1 MIYRVLLVFLIV
13 INVGIAAW
21 WALREP
27 PRREDRIEL
36 PADVPRLQLL
46 SEVPPRPRSVAPAA
60 TSALP
65 AASTT
70 LRNAAVAAG
79 ALANGALPGDAR
91 CVSFGPFD
99 NPALLRRA
107 NDVLQAQVLRA
118 RVRNETTGARGWRV
132 FMPPLASREAAQAVA
147 DRMTAAGL
155 DDLLVMPTGVDRDGV
170 ALGRF
175 GSEASA
181 RRREAQ
187 VRAAGFSGAKVEPI
201 GDVRT
206 QGWID
211 VAAVAAFDAAVA
223 AREIAA
229 PRTTP
234 LDCATLR

>member
-1 MIYRVLLVFLIV
+1 MILRALLVFLIV

-21 WALREP
+21 WALRDP
-27 PRREDRIEL
+27 PRRDDRIEL

-46 SEVPPRPRSVAPAA
+46 SEVPPRPRSVAPPPTASVAAA
-60 TSALP
+60 T
-65 AASTT
+65 
-70 LRNAAVAAG
+70 AAV
-79 ALANGALPGDAR
+79 PDDAR
-91 CVSFGPFD
+91 CVAFGPYE

-107 NDVLQAQVLRA
+107 NEVLQPQVLRA

-132 FMPPLASREAAQAVA
+132 LVPPLASREAAQALA

-155 DDLLVMPTGVDRDGV
+155 DDLLVMPTGVDANGV

-175 GSEASA
+175 GSEDSA

-187 VRAAGFSGAKVEPI
+187 VRAAGFGEAKVEPI

-211 VAAVAAFDAAVA
+211 VAATQAFDAAVA
-223 AREIAA
+223 AREVAA

-234 LDCATLR
+234 VDCATLR

>member
-1 MIYRVLLVFLIV
+1 MIYRALLVFLIV

-27 PRREDRIEL
+27 PKRDDRIEL
-36 PADVPRLQLL
+36 PSDVPRLQLL
-46 SEVPPRPRSVAPAA
+46 SEVPPRPRTVAPA
-60 TSALP
+60 P
-65 AASTT
+65 AASI
-70 LRNAAVAAG
+70 APVAIPA
-79 ALANGALPGDAR
+79 DAR
-91 CVSFGPFD
+91 CVAFGPFD

-107 NDVLQAQVLRA
+107 NDVLQPQVLRA
-118 RVRNETTGARGWRV
+118 RVRNEITGARGWRV
-132 FMPPLASREAAQAVA
+132 FVPPLASREVAQALA

-155 DDLLVMPTGVDRDGV
+155 DDLLVMPTGVDRNGV

-181 RRREAQ
+181 LRRQAQ
-187 VRAAGFSGAKVEPI
+187 VREAGFSDAKVEPI
-201 GDVRT
+201 GEVRT
-206 QGWID
+206 LGWID
-211 VAAVAAFDAAVA
+211 VAATPAFDAAVA